1 MGLEL
6 ELSKPAQTR
15 SANVDFVALYVDLQ
29 LLAEDLATTLG
40 GFSVK

>member
-1 MGLEL
+1 MGLEF
-6 ELSKPAQTR
+6 ELSKPAQTFLPMLI
-15 SANVDFVALYVDLQ
+15 FVAPYVDLQ